1 MTNLQYDLD
10 YALRNIDKDSDEC
23 GYVVMNGKH
32 NPYDRY
38 MSNDSWCA
46 FLEDMTKQY
55 IRHYDSY
62 KDGSGGEIK
71 EGKYPPKMACYG
83 SSSRFIYLL
92 LRDVADIT
100 FESPLDTKVGGTAYL
115 DACLCKEDTEIFIE
129 AKCREIYG
137 SKNKSVKRAYMPVYD
152 AIAKSV
158 GDIYTNEGDI
168 KGDKNRFKCEFKY
181 KCSPIEHLD
190 FKQLICHFLAIS
202 ANYLTN
208 DDAKNKL
215 RFIYL
220 IYNPSEL
227 GIDALTVVY
236 EQTIKEIGKVDMQE
250 LFNAVFEF
258 QKKNLNA
265 TKDMPDF
272 EFVLADQTNIRN
284 FSY

>member
-1 MTNLQYDLD
+1 MGNLQYDLD
-10 YALRNIDKDSDEC
+10 YALRNIDKDGHKY
-23 GYVVMNGKH
+23 GYVVKKGKC
-32 NPYDRY
+32 YDRY

-208 DDAKNKL
+208 DDAKNKI

>member
-1 MTNLQYDLD
+1 MGNLQYDLD
-10 YALRNIDKDSDEC
+10 YALRNIDKDGHKY
-23 GYVVMNGKH
+23 GYVVKKGKC
-32 NPYDRY
+32 YDRY
-38 MSNDSWCA
+38 MNNDSWRA
-46 FLEDMTKQY
+46 FLKNMAKQY

-71 EGKYPPKMACYG
+71 EGRYPPKMACYG

-92 LRDVADIT
+92 LRDVADVK
-100 FESPLDTKVGGTAYL
+100 FECPWETKVGGTAYL
-115 DACLCKEDTEIFIE
+115 DAYIARENCEIFIE

-208 DDAKNKL
+208 DDAKNKI

-236 EQTIKEIGKVDMQE
+236 AQTIEEIGKFDMQE

-272 EFVLADQTNIRN
+272 EFVLANQTNIRN
-284 FSY
+284 FSD